1 MKEKQM
7 GRLEG
12 KVAVVTGSAMGI
24 GRATAALLAREG
36 ARVVLSDVDE
46 ERGKET
52 LTLIKEDGGEAVF
65 VKTDVSK
72 PEDVKAA
79 VDAAVDGYG
88 RLDVLHNNVG
98 IALGASVVDTT
109 EDLWNRVL
117 DVNLGSVYRG
127 CKYAIPHMMSNGG
140 GSIVNSA
147 SVQGLRGFR
156 GWAAYAA
163 SKGGI
168 IALTQQVALEYAPHG
183 IRVNCIAPGT
193 ILTPMNEKVF
203 EETDDPEALR
213 ETWNRMHPVGRFGQP
228 EEVAEAVL
236 FLAADS
242 SSFITGQC
250 LVVDGGLTIKAE

>member
-1 MKEKQM
+1 M

-12 KVAVVTGSAMGI
+12 KVAIVTGSAMGI
-24 GRATAALLAREG
+24 GRATAAVLARED
-36 ARVVLSDVDE
+36 AKVVLADVDE

-52 LTLIKEDGGEAVF
+52 LALIEEDGGEALF

-117 DVNLGSVYRG
+117 DVNLGGVYRG

-147 SVQGLRGFR
+147 SVQGLRGFK

-250 LVVDGGLTIKAE
+250 LVVDGGLTVKAE

>member
-1 MKEKQM
+1 M
-7 GRLEG
+7 GKLEG
-12 KVAVVTGSAMGI
+12 KVAIVTGSAMGI
-24 GRATAALLAREG
+24 GRATAALLASEG
-36 ARVVLSDVDE
+36 ARVVLADVDE
-46 ERGKET
+46 VGGKET
-52 LTLIKEDGGEAVF
+52 LTLIEEDGGEALF

-88 RLDVLHNNVG
+88 SLDVLHNNVG

-117 DVNLGSVYRG
+117 DVNLGGIYRG

-140 GSIVNSA
+140 GSIINSA
-147 SVQGLRGFR
+147 SVQGLRGFK

-168 IALTQQVALEYAPHG
+168 IALTQQVAIEYAPHG

-250 LVVDGGLTIKAE
+250 LVVDGGVTIKAE